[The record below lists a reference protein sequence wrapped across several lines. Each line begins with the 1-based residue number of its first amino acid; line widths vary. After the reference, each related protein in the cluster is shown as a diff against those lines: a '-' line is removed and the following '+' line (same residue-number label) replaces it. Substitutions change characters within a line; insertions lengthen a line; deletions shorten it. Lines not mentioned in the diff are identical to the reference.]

1 MEPTLIVGNNGMKIT
16 LRKKWKIVNF
26 EELEQLQDVSDQFF
40 YVIGQFGRWQL
51 LKCVYVLFVLFIPLS
66 FHTLNMVF
74 FR

>member
-1 MEPTLIVGNNGMKIT
+1 MEPTLIVANNGMKIT
-16 LRKKWKIVNF
+16 LRKKWKIVNL

-40 YVIGQFGRWQL
+40 YVIGQFGKWQL